1 MKIKDHYKIILFS
14 VAGSFLL
21 WVVDAFIDSFL
32 FHESFFAS
40 FFDFSAHEIYFRL
53 FTTLGLLSFAIV
65 ISRLRVKQQQVEE
78 RYKNLVELS
87 NDIIYVADKDG
98 RPVFMNDAGYRALE
112 RLPEEV
118 IGHPFADLL
127 HPDDREK
134 TSAKLDE
141 IVKQNADTLHF
152 ENRLAA
158 KSGKIISVLHNIRI
172 LKDANGVIIGL
183 QGIAWDITKRKE
195 AEEELQHAIIKAEN
209 EKARS
214 DSVLSSIGDGI
225 SIMDL
230 DLRVLYQN
238 QVHKKMVG
246 GDKTGQFCYIVYSQS
261 EDPCPGCPILEVF
274 KDGRIHTLEK
284 AVARS
289 NGTRYIEIK
298 ASPLTDSAGTIIAGI
313 EAVRDITGRKKA
325 EEQLTLFSTAIEE
338 AMDGIQIVGLDGRVV
353 YSNKAVKEIY
363 GFTPEELQRKSVN
376 DMNAD
381 HGFADRV
388 IIPALQEHG
397 RWQGEVMVL
406 HKNGNPFPIWLATSL
421 VRSAEGSPMAMIGV
435 IRDITEQ
442 KHAEGMLKQHQEQL
456 MNLVDERTR
465 DLLKANENLRRE
477 MADREKME
485 QELVKAQKLESLGI
499 LAGGIAHD
507 FNNLLASIMG
517 NISLAMLDLE
527 AENGAF
533 RQLEAAERASL
544 RAQDLTRQLLTFSK
558 GGEPVKRTTMI
569 GEVIKDS
576 AGFALRGSRV
586 RYDFT
591 FPDDLW
597 LVDVDEGQISQ
608 VMHNL
613 IINADHAM
621 PEGGTIAIRC
631 ENVVVGSNSGLPVRS
646 GDYVSIIVQDQGV
659 GITKEH
665 LSKVFD
671 PYFTT
676 KQKGSGLGLATSY
689 SIIKKHCGHIV
700 VDSELGVGTTFII
713 YLPAS
718 RTAKMPEKRDRSQIQ
733 TGSGRI
739 LLMDDEEEVRSTT
752 GDVLKRLGY
761 SVEFADDGARAI
773 EIYQNALKNGW
784 HFDAVIMDLT
794 VPGGMG
800 GREAILKLLEIDP
813 GVNAIVSSGYSND
826 PIMADFRKYGFKGVV
841 TKPYRI
847 RDLGD
852 TLQEVL
858 KRGTQPAPDA

>member
-1 MKIKDHYKIILFS
+1 
-14 VAGSFLL
+14 
-21 WVVDAFIDSFL
+21 
-32 FHESFFAS
+32 
-40 FFDFSAHEIYFRL
+40 
-53 FTTLGLLSFAIV
+53 
-65 ISRLRVKQQQVEE
+65 
-78 RYKNLVELS
+78 
-87 NDIIYVADKDG
+87 
-98 RPVFMNDAGYRALE
+98 
-112 RLPEEV
+112 
-118 IGHPFADLL
+118 
-127 HPDDREK
+127 
-134 TSAKLDE
+134 
-141 IVKQNADTLHF
+141 
-152 ENRLAA
+152 
-158 KSGKIISVLHNIRI
+158 
-172 LKDANGVIIGL
+172 
-183 QGIAWDITKRKE
+183 
-195 AEEELQHAIIKAEN
+195 
-209 EKARS
+209 
-214 DSVLSSIGDGI
+214 
-225 SIMDL
+225 
-230 DLRVLYQN
+230 
-238 QVHKKMVG
+238 
-246 GDKTGQFCYIVYSQS
+246 
-261 EDPCPGCPILEVF
+261 
-274 KDGRIHTLEK
+274 
-284 AVARS
+284 
-289 NGTRYIEIK
+289 
-298 ASPLTDSAGTIIAGI
+298 
-313 EAVRDITGRKKA
+313 
-325 EEQLTLFSTAIEE
+325 
-338 AMDGIQIVGLDGRVV
+338 
-353 YSNKAVKEIY
+353 
-363 GFTPEELQRKSVN
+363 
-376 DMNAD
+376 
-381 HGFADRV
+381 
-388 IIPALQEHG
+388 
-397 RWQGEVMVL
+397 
-406 HKNGNPFPIWLATSL
+406 
-421 VRSAEGSPMAMIGV
+421 
-435 IRDITEQ
+435 
-442 KHAEGMLKQHQEQL
+442 
-456 MNLVDERTR
+456 
-465 DLLKANENLRRE
+465 
-477 MADREKME
+477 
-485 QELVKAQKLESLGI
+485 
-499 LAGGIAHD
+499 
-507 FNNLLASIMG
+507 MG